1 MSDKPEKKRSLG
13 EKLRDRYRIV
23 VMDDDTLGELKS
35 TQFSLMS
42 LFIGLLATI
51 LGFFIITYLFISYT
65 PIKYLIPGYADINNN
80 RVYMEL
86 SGQIETL
93 EEELDAQIIYTN
105 GLKNILNPTGIKLDE
120 IDENQD
126 IIKNNTQ
133 IASKNQKLSNPIS
146 LDHYYFCNP
155 LEGEVSAAFNLDK
168 KHFGI
173 DIVAP
178 ENSAVKSILD
188 GVVVFSDW
196 SVKNGNTISIQHRNN
211 LISVYKHNSK
221 LLKKVGQFVKKGEA
235 ICIIGNTGELT
246 SGPHVHF
253 EIWNNGIAI
262 DPAKYINF
270 K

>member
-1 MSDKPEKKRSLG
+1 L
-13 EKLRDRYRIV
+13 V
-23 VMDDDTLGELKS
+23 
-35 TQFSLMS
+35 
-42 LFIGLLATI
+42 
-51 LGFFIITYLFISYT
+51 
-65 PIKYLIPGYADINNN
+65 PGYADINNN
-80 RVYMEL
+80 KVYNEL
-86 SGQIETL
+86 NGQIKTL
-93 EEELDAQIIYTN
+93 EEQLESQITYTN
-105 GLKNILNPTGIKLDE
+105 GLKNILNPNSIELDDIDLNQENIKL
-120 IDENQD
+120 NAQKTT
-126 IIKNNTQ
+126 KNG
-133 IASKNQKLSNPIS
+133 KLSNPIS

-155 LEGEVSAAFNLDK
+155 LEGEVSAAFNLEI

-270 K
+270 N